1 MQLGSKVLPLPYI
14 ILYLAQKCV
23 GPTREGT
30 IDAKAITQTSH
41 LRRTN
46 DLGISR
52 YAPLAQL
59 GKPRSNSPCHSPCPS
74 AVAAAPTT
82 KRNVVHWLTV

>member
-14 ILYLAQKCV
+14 ILYLAQQCV

-41 LRRTN
+41 LRPTN

-59 GKPRSNSPCHSPCPS
+59 GEPRSNPH
-74 AVAAAPTT
+74 AI
-82 KRNVVHWLTV
+82 VHARQHQQRKEKSSIG